1 MDAGLTSHAGC
12 RFCGY
17 PALRLSGW
25 PCGWFSSRPSAG
37 IRHKLAALH
46 DRHKNNKTRFS
57 VFLNAKSVQQVAA
70 MPFVPVAGHDAES
83 FEVLLITSRKKGRWL
98 LPKGWPKGK
107 TAYAED
113 AAREAHEEAGVIGP
127 VQGDPIGDYTYA
139 KSMRGGYPVRS
150 HVFVYP
156 LLVCEHRLDWPE
168 RDQRSCRWAGLT
180 EAANLVEDKGL
191 SRLFRHLSGP
201 GENALYQAL
210 ASLTATA
217 TTPSQSEPVIETAP
231 A

>member
-1 MDAGLTSHAGC
+1 MRAAGFVGIRPCGYQAGLVDGFRLA
-12 RFCGY
+12 
-17 PALRLSGW
+17 PARASGIKLR
-25 PCGWFSSRPSAG
+25 
-37 IRHKLAALH
+37 
-46 DRHKNNKTRFS
+46 DRHKNNKTRIS

-70 MPFVPVAGHDAES
+70 MPFVPVAGHDAKS

-107 TAYAED
+107 TAYAQD